1 MKSKFTL
8 TESERN
14 RILGLH
20 KSAIKKEF
28 LIEQTQYIK
37 DAAGKVSILQGP
49 QVVPQGSTAITQQ
62 EYETALK
69 TQNPP
74 ANQPVA
80 APTTA
85 TPTTPTT
92 ATTPQSPTSE
102 TKVLNDRDYTYKKE
116 GDKYFFKLQTN
127 PGSDVAKKFKTA
139 NKYVNWTEATGKGLD
154 AIKKLNW
161 GQSELMPIKS
171 ASSMKVQSPL
181 SNTTLATGTNPTT
194 ATPTTPTTATPT
206 TPTTATPTTPTTA
219 TPTTPTTATATTPE
233 IAADLKTASEIRQQF
248 RQGRRDQRQIQRQYD
263 KMTNTYNRLAAKMDK
278 NTKDQYIA
286 AMNALKQQLGQA

>member
-37 DAAGKVSILQGP
+37 DAAGKVSVLQGP

-85 TPTTPTT
+85 TPTTIP
-92 ATTPQSPTSE
+92 AIINI
-102 TKVLNDRDYTYKKE
+102 VIA
-116 GDKYFFKLQTN
+116 
-127 PGSDVAKKFKTA
+127 GS
-139 NKYVNWTEATGKGLD
+139 
-154 AIKKLNW
+154 
-161 GQSELMPIKS
+161 S
-171 ASSMKVQSPL
+171 
-181 SNTTLATGTNPTT
+181 
-194 ATPTTPTTATPT
+194 
-206 TPTTATPTTPTTA
+206 
-219 TPTTPTTATATTPE
+219 
-233 IAADLKTASEIRQQF
+233 IA
-248 RQGRRDQRQIQRQYD
+248 
-263 KMTNTYNRLAAKMDK
+263 
-278 NTKDQYIA
+278 
-286 AMNALKQQLGQA
+286 